1 MLHLLFLWIFPLRT
15 DLAFITVLAVS
26 DTTQVIGA
34 TIIAVIITLI
44 IGDTGAPPLFSFHCT
59 NYNTSILNC
68 FMHYVKYN
76 ALIPGTS
83 VHPHEACHILS
94 FGAGNSSIPTASSHC

>member
-1 MLHLLFLWIFPLRT
+1 M
-15 DLAFITVLAVS
+15 
-26 DTTQVIGA
+26 
-34 TIIAVIITLI
+34 LI

-76 ALIPGTS
+76 ARIPGTS
-83 VHPHEACHILS
+83 VHPHEGCRTAVRGLS
-94 FGAGNSSIPTASSHC
+94 QPLKSSTAVPVHQSKTASHSHCFIALLIAS